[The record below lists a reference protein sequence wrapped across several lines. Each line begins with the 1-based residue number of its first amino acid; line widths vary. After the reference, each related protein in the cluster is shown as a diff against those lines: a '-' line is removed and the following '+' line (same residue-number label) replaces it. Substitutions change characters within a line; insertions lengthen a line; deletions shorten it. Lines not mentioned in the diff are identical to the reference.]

1 MSKDK
6 LKKSLLVSSGTLALI
21 IGVIGIFLPVL
32 PTTPF
37 LLLAAYCYARS
48 SLKLYQALLDN
59 RVFGTF
65 LKNYMEGKG
74 MNVSYKALMLVLLW
88 LVMGAT
94 IAFATHSTVLR
105 ITLAVVAT
113 GVTIHILSL
122 KTISGQRKLNL
133 RKID

>member
-1 MSKDK
+1 MSKDN
-6 LKKSLLVSSGTLALI
+6 LKKSLLVSVGTLALI
-21 IGVIGIFLPVL
+21 IGAIGIFLPVL

-48 SLKLYQALLDN
+48 SLKLYQVLLNN

-65 LKNYMEGKG
+65 LKNYLEGKG
-74 MNVSYKALMLVLLW
+74 MSMSYKALTLILLW

-94 IAFATHSTVLR
+94 IVFAAHSTVLR

-122 KTISGQRKLNL
+122 KTISGQRKLDR